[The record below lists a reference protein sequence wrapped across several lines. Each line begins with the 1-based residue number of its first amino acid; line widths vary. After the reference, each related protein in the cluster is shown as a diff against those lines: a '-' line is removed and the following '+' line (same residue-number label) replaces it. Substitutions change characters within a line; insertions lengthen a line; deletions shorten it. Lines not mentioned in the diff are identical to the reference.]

1 MQVNA
6 PISEKIKGE
15 APLWQVTN
23 LQDLTVKS
31 YLVVYL
37 PVLLVVLA
45 TRKQHLMHGLTLL
58 STGFTWREVVKR
70 PQSNT
75 STPDLDSGLK
85 MSDVMGS
92 GPGEAARVR
101 VGLIRF
107 VRHDNTSQSC
117 GLIPSAAVT
126 RLYECRSC
134 MGEMGICKCRFYY
147 EHSPCSCGVKMVV
160 LLGFGAAVSFPCC

>member
-6 PISEKIKGE
+6 LISEKIKGE

-45 TRKQHLMHGLTLL
+45 TRKQHLMHGLILV

-75 STPDLDSGLK
+75 STPDLHSGLK
-85 MSDVMGS
+85 NV
-92 GPGEAARVR
+92 
-101 VGLIRF
+101 
-107 VRHDNTSQSC
+107 
-117 GLIPSAAVT
+117 
-126 RLYECRSC
+126 
-134 MGEMGICKCRFYY
+134 
-147 EHSPCSCGVKMVV
+147 
-160 LLGFGAAVSFPCC
+160 

>member
-6 PISEKIKGE
+6 LISEKIKGE

-45 TRKQHLMHGLTLL
+45 TRKQHLMHGLILV
-58 STGFTWREVVKR
+58 STAFTWREVVKR

-85 MSDVMGS
+85 NV
-92 GPGEAARVR
+92 
-101 VGLIRF
+101 
-107 VRHDNTSQSC
+107 
-117 GLIPSAAVT
+117 
-126 RLYECRSC
+126 
-134 MGEMGICKCRFYY
+134 
-147 EHSPCSCGVKMVV
+147 
-160 LLGFGAAVSFPCC
+160 